1 MQRYTV
7 FLFVLFGLQLSSAQQ
22 LLTLEEAIKIALE
35 NNFDI
40 QLAKNN
46 LKIDETNNYIGNA
59 GMLPNVSANI
69 TDTNSRTNT
78 TQVQGGTER
87 TLNGAKNLN
96 LNYGVSLDWT
106 VFDGLKMFARKEQLN
121 KLEQQGQAELKSAIL
136 SKISAVYL
144 AYFDLV
150 QQQQQIKAL
159 DTTIVISKERLQ
171 TAQNRYSIGKAAKL
185 EVLNAQVDLNTDE
198 SLLIQQKEQ
207 FKASQIQ
214 LNTLLARDVAMEFS
228 VLDAL
233 EVDDRLVL
241 DDLKNLAKSQNPQLQ
256 AQVLNKNI
264 AELQLK
270 QVKAGRYPTVKVN
283 TGYTVGRTEASLG
296 FITQSQSRGL
306 TYGFSASVPIFQGS
320 QISRNEK
327 IAKLQVTNAEITIK
341 QQELLLESQLQSAY
355 ASYLS
360 NKKLVEM
367 EAKNVS
373 IAEQN
378 LDITL
383 AKFKIGT
390 ITPVEFRTAQQG
402 FIEAKVRYSNALYQT
417 KIYEISLKELAGS
430 LTF

>member
-106 VFDGLKMFARKEQLN
+106 VFDGLKMFASKEQLN
-121 KLEQQGQAELKSAIL
+121 KLEQQGQAEMKSAIL

-144 AYFDLV
+144 AYYDLV

-214 LNTLLARDVAMEFS
+214 LNTLLARDVALEFS
-228 VLDAL
+228 VLNAL

-283 TGYTVGRTEASLG
+283 TGYTIGRTEASLG

-430 LTF
+430 LSF

>member
-7 FLFVLFGLQLSSAQQ
+7 FLFMLFGLQLSSAQQ

-96 LNYGVSLDWT
+96 MNYGVSLDWT

-144 AYFDLV
+144 AYYDLV

-214 LNTLLARDVAMEFS
+214 LNTLLARDVALEFS
-228 VLDAL
+228 VLNAL

-306 TYGFSASVPIFQGS
+306 TYGFSASVPIFQGN

>member
-106 VFDGLKMFARKEQLN
+106 IFDGLKMFARKEQLN

-144 AYFDLV
+144 AYYDLV

-214 LNTLLARDVAMEFS
+214 LNTLLARDVALEFS
-228 VLDAL
+228 VLNAL

-283 TGYTVGRTEASLG
+283 TGYTIGRTEASLG

-306 TYGFSASVPIFQGS
+306 TYGFSASVPIFQGN

>member
-96 LNYGVSLDWT
+96 MNYGVSLDWT
-106 VFDGLKMFARKEQLN
+106 IFDGLKMFARKEQLN

-144 AYFDLV
+144 AYYDLV

-159 DTTIVISKERLQ
+159 DTTIAISKERLQ

-214 LNTLLARDVAMEFS
+214 LNTLLARDVALEFS
-228 VLDAL
+228 VLNAL

-241 DDLKNLAKSQNPQLQ
+241 DDLKNLAKLQNPQLQ

-306 TYGFSASVPIFQGS
+306 TYGFSASVPIFQGN

-341 QQELLLESQLQSAY
+341 QQELLLESQLQSAF

-417 KIYEISLKELAGS
+417 KTYEISLKELAGS

>member
-144 AYFDLV
+144 AYYDLV

-214 LNTLLARDVAMEFS
+214 LNTLLARDVALEFS
-228 VLDAL
+228 VLNAL

-241 DDLKNLAKSQNPQLQ
+241 DDLKNLAKSKNPQLQ

-306 TYGFSASVPIFQGS
+306 TYGFSASVPIFQGN

>member
-1 MQRYTV
+1 MSRYTI
-7 FLFVLFGLQLSSAQQ
+7 LLLLLFGLQLSSAQQ
-22 LLTLEEAIKIALE
+22 VLTLEEAIKIALE

-96 LNYGVSLDWT
+96 MNYGVSLDWT

-121 KLEQQGQAELKSAIL
+121 KLEQQGQAELKSALL

-144 AYFDLV
+144 AYYDLV

-185 EVLNAQVDLNTDE
+185 EVLNAQVDLNADE
-198 SLLIQQKEQ
+198 SLMIQQKEQ

-214 LNTLLARDVAMEFS
+214 LNTLLARDVALEFS

-233 EVDDRLVL
+233 QVDEQLVL
-241 DDLKNLAKSQNPQLQ
+241 ENLKSLAKEQNPQLQ
-256 AQVLNKNI
+256 AQVLSKNI

-283 TGYTVGRTEASLG
+283 TGYTIGRTEASLG
-296 FITQSQSRGL
+296 FITQSQNRGL
-306 TYGFSASVPIFQGS
+306 TYGFTASVPIFQGS

-327 IAKLQVTNAEITIK
+327 IARLQVTNAEITIK

-355 ASYLS
+355 ASYVS

-367 EAKNVS
+367 EAKNVA

-417 KIYEISLKELAGS
+417 KIYEITLKELAGS

>member
-7 FLFVLFGLQLSSAQQ
+7 FLFMLFGLQVSSAQQ

-96 LNYGVSLDWT
+96 MNYGVSLDWT

-144 AYFDLV
+144 AYYDLV

-214 LNTLLARDVAMEFS
+214 LNTLLARDVALEFS
-228 VLDAL
+228 VLNAL

-306 TYGFSASVPIFQGS
+306 TYGFSASVPIFQGN

-341 QQELLLESQLQSAY
+341 QQELLLESQLQSAF

>member
-144 AYFDLV
+144 AYYDLV

-214 LNTLLARDVAMEFS
+214 LNTLLARDVALEFS
-228 VLDAL
+228 VLNAL

-283 TGYTVGRTEASLG
+283 TGYTIGRTEASLG

-341 QQELLLESQLQSAY
+341 QQELLLESQLQSAF

>member
-144 AYFDLV
+144 AYYDLV

-214 LNTLLARDVAMEFS
+214 LNTLLARDVALEFS
-228 VLDAL
+228 VLNAL

-306 TYGFSASVPIFQGS
+306 TYGFSASVPIFQGN

>member
-121 KLEQQGQAELKSAIL
+121 KLEQQGQAEMKSAIL

-144 AYFDLV
+144 AYYDLV

-214 LNTLLARDVAMEFS
+214 LNTLLARDVALEFS
-228 VLDAL
+228 VLNAL

-283 TGYTVGRTEASLG
+283 TGYTIGRTEASLG

-306 TYGFSASVPIFQGS
+306 TYGFSASVPIFQGN

>member
-7 FLFVLFGLQLSSAQQ
+7 FLFMLFGLQLSSAQQ

-78 TQVQGGTER
+78 TQIQGGTER

-96 LNYGVSLDWT
+96 MNYGVSLDWT

-144 AYFDLV
+144 AYYDLV

-214 LNTLLARDVAMEFS
+214 LNTLLARDVALEFS
-228 VLDAL
+228 VLNAL

-306 TYGFSASVPIFQGS
+306 TYGFSASVPIFQGN

-341 QQELLLESQLQSAY
+341 QQELLLESQLQSAF

>member
-1 MQRYTV
+1 MSRYTI
-7 FLFVLFGLQLSSAQQ
+7 LLLLLFGLQLSSAQQ
-22 LLTLEEAIKIALE
+22 VLTLEEAIKIALE

-96 LNYGVSLDWT
+96 MNYGVSLDWT

-121 KLEQQGQAELKSAIL
+121 KLEQQGQAELKSALL

-144 AYFDLV
+144 AYYDLV

-185 EVLNAQVDLNTDE
+185 EVLNAQVDLNADE
-198 SLLIQQKEQ
+198 SLMIQQKEQ

-214 LNTLLARDVAMEFS
+214 LNTLLARDVALEFS

-233 EVDDRLVL
+233 QVDEQLVL
-241 DDLKNLAKSQNPQLQ
+241 ENLKSLAKEQNPQLQ
-256 AQVLNKNI
+256 AQVLSKNI
-264 AELQLK
+264 AEMQLK

-283 TGYTVGRTEASLG
+283 TGYTIGRTEASLG

-306 TYGFSASVPIFQGS
+306 TYGFTASVPIFQGS

-327 IAKLQVTNAEITIK
+327 IARLQVTNAEITIK

-355 ASYLS
+355 ASYVS

-367 EAKNVS
+367 EAKNVA

-390 ITPVEFRTAQQG
+390 ITPLEFRTAQQG

-417 KIYEISLKELAGS
+417 KIYEITLKELAGS